1 MLTYHLLPLSPALM
15 RFYRNRILIDLP
27 TLLKFLPSEGRLLDV
42 GCGTGLLDY
51 AIARHR
57 PGLKILGI
65 DIDERA
71 VGLANRYNRRPNL
84 EFAAVPLQDVTGS
97 FDCIS
102 FVDVMHHATKDDAR
116 GLLESAESL
125 LASGGEILIKDISRK
140 GGWFSYAHDR
150 YITRS
155 KVIRLANMD
164 EMMAMVPERYRVTSR
179 LKKYSV
185 PFPNYYIRLARESQ
199 SPVFPMGSQHE
210 QSRG

>member
-1 MLTYHLLPLSPALM
+1 MLSYRLIPLSPSLM
-15 RFYRNRILIDLP
+15 RFYRNQILVDLP

-51 AIARHR
+51 AIASHR

-71 VGLANRYNRRPNL
+71 VELANRYSRLENV
-84 EFAAVPLQDVTGS
+84 EFAPVPLQDVTGS

-116 GLLESAESL
+116 GLLEAAGAK
-125 LASGGEILIKDISRK
+125 LASGGEILIKDIARK

-155 KVIRLANMD
+155 KVIRLADM
-164 EMMAMVPERYRVTSR
+164 EETLAMVPDQYSVTKR
-179 LKKYSV
+179 LKKYRV
-185 PFPNYYIRLARESQ
+185 PFPNYYIRLTRAS
-199 SPVFPMGSQHE
+199 SPVLQNDGA
-210 QSRG
+210 